1 MDHWID
7 ETLHGGYRIRLKADR
22 VLHDSRTAHQ
32 HLIIFDN
39 PTFGRVMMLDGVVQL
54 AERDEF
60 IYHEMMAHV
69 PLLAHGRARRV
80 LIVGGGD
87 GGVLREVL
95 QHDAVERVTLCEID
109 RSVIDMALE
118 HFPAVS
124 NGAFDDPRSEIVIA
138 DGTKLVAETEAR
150 FDAVLVDSTDPVG
163 PGAVLFTREFYAGC
177 RRCLAP
183 GGVLVTQ
190 NGLPFVQGP
199 ELEQSVAFFRS
210 LFADAW
216 AYLATTPT
224 YVGGPMSFGWASD
237 DPGLRRIAA
246 DELAERAERAGLAT
260 RYYTPEV
267 HAAAFALPGYVR
279 ELVAPPGGA
288 SKASAPG

>member
-1 MDHWID
+1 MHHWID
-7 ETLHGGYRIRLKADR
+7 ETLHSGFRIRLKADR
-22 VLHDSRTAHQ
+22 VLFDSQTEHQ
-32 HLIIFDN
+32 HLIVFEN
-39 PTFGRVMMLDGVVQL
+39 PTFGRMLMLDGVIQL
-54 AERDEF
+54 AELDEF

-69 PLLAHGRARRV
+69 PLIAHGRPRRV

-87 GGVLREVL
+87 GGVLREAL
-95 QHDAVERVTLCEID
+95 KHETVEQATLCEID
-109 RSVIDMALE
+109 RAVIDLART

-124 NGAFDDPRSEIVIA
+124 DGAFDDPRAEVVIA
-138 DGTKLVAETEAR
+138 DGTRFVAETEQR
-150 FDAVLVDSTDPVG
+150 FDVILVDSTDPIG
-163 PGAVLFTREFYAGC
+163 PGAALFTPEFYADC
-177 RRCLAP
+177 RRALAE

-199 ELEQSVAFFRS
+199 ELARSVAHFRE

-237 DPGLRRIAA
+237 DASLRRHGLPALTGRVA
-246 DELAERAERAGLAT
+246 SAGLT
-260 RYYTPEV
+260 PRYYSAEV

-279 ELVAPPGGA
+279 SLVAPSDPSA
-288 SKASAPG
+288 SG